1 MWAEYF
7 RIAFK
12 TFGSQKKRTFL
23 TLLGIFI
30 GIAAVVSL
38 ISLGQGLKYSIDRQF
53 SLLGAD
59 KIFVQPG
66 TGGGVF
72 GISTVKLTSDDLLAI
87 KSVPGVDIASA
98 SVYKIAKV
106 KFGNQIKYTFVIGID
121 DSEQSFADALESFGV
136 EIIKGQGADGT
147 REAVMPYRF
156 SNADFFDR
164 AVEVGS
170 KLVIEDK
177 KFKVVGEVNRIGN
190 PQDDSQVFI
199 TIGAAKDVFGAT
211 DDELDYI
218 MVSLKDGA
226 SSDDLAE
233 KIKKKLR
240 NTRNV
245 DDGDE
250 DFSVMTADD
259 LMKTFGIVLTIVQ
272 IVLIG
277 IASISLLVGGVN
289 IANTMY
295 TAVME
300 RTREIGVMKAIG
312 ARNSDVFLLFL
323 IESGLLGAAGGVVGI
338 AIGVGLSKLVAF
350 GADAAGWS
358 FIQTIYPWYL
368 IVGAFAF
375 SFFVGA
381 IAGTLPATQASKLKP
396 VDALRYE

>member
-1 MWAEYF
+1 MWVEYF

-12 TFGSQKKRTFL
+12 TFRSQKKRTFL

-38 ISLGQGLKYSIDRQF
+38 ISLGQGLKTSIDRQF
-53 SLLGAD
+53 SLMGAD
-59 KIFVQPG
+59 KVFVQPG
-66 TGGGVF
+66 ASMASFGV
-72 GISTVKLTSDDLLAI
+72 STVKLTADDLAAI
-87 KSVPGVDIASA
+87 KSVPGVDSA
-98 SVYKIAKV
+98 SGMVFKISKV
-106 KFGNQIKYTFVIGID
+106 KFRDQVKYTFIIGID
-121 DSEQSFADALESFGV
+121 DSEQSFTEAMESFGV
-136 EIIKGQGADGT
+136 EIINGQGAEGL

-156 SNADFFDR
+156 SHADFFDN
-164 AVEVGS
+164 AVKIGDR
-170 KLVIEDK
+170 LILEDK

-190 PQDDSQVFI
+190 PSDDSQVYI
-199 TIGAAKDVFGAT
+199 TLAAAKDIFGIGE
-211 DDELDYI
+211 DDLDYI
-218 MVSLKDGA
+218 IVNLKDGA
-226 SSDDLAE
+226 KVDDVSE

-240 NTRNV
+240 KTRNV
-245 DDGDE
+245 DEGDE
-250 DFSVMTADD
+250 DFSVMTASDI
-259 LMKTFGIVLTIVQ
+259 METFGIVLTIVQ

-295 TAVME
+295 TAVLE
-300 RTREIGVMKAIG
+300 RTQEIGVMKAIG
-312 ARNSDVFLLFL
+312 ARNSDIFRLFL
-323 IESGLLGAAGGVVGI
+323 IESGLLGAVGGIVGI
-338 AIGVGLSKLVAF
+338 IIGVGLSKLVAF

-381 IAGTLPATQASKLKP
+381 IAGTLPASRASKLKP